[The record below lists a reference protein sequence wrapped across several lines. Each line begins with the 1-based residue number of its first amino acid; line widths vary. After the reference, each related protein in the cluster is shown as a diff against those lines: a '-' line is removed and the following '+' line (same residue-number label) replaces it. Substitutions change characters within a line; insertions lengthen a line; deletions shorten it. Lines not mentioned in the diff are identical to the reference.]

1 MKRHKIIVVWAE
13 FLIKIMLVTI
23 LALGSLMLMVKIA
36 YNLIQVM
43 TK

>member
-1 MKRHKIIVVWAE
+1 MFPSHDRWAE